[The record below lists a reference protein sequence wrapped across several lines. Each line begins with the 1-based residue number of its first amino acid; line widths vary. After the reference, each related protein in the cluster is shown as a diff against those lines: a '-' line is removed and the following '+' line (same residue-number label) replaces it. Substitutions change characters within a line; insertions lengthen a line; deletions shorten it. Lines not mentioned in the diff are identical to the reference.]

1 MIVGGSV
8 YKENNT
14 GARVGSLLF
23 SPLLPISALHHHLQ
37 GRIQRWGE
45 RGSSPSTA
53 AAIIEP
59 LLKLLLIFIGM
70 KEMEE
75 DVRG

>member
-1 MIVGGSV
+1 VCIKKITQALEFVP
-8 YKENNT
+8 
-14 GARVGSLLF
+14 LLF

-37 GRIQRWGE
+37 GRIQRWAG

-53 AAIIEP
+53 AAIMEP
-59 LLKLLLIFIGM
+59 LLIFIGM

-75 DVRG
+75 DVKG